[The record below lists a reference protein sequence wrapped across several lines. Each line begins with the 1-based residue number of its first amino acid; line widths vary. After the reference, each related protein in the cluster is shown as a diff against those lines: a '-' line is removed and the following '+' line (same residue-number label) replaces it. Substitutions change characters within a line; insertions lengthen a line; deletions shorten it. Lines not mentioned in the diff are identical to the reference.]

1 MSKREI
7 AAAAA
12 KKYILS
18 TTNTTASAPPDRF
31 HSVMTLITLGKAEEA
46 ENINRE
52 KFLQAI
58 LTELFIE
65 HPVLV
70 VPEAITDPQPV
81 IVTVLDNVIL
91 TKLVCYHESVP
102 NVYEP
107 YYESRIN
114 FDRKGETNTAATIMR
129 SEPMYESDDIVTAV
143 TFRINGLAT
152 QDVLTHIHKV
162 FSDKIAAS
170 AKNIPELGEGE
181 KWSIKNNI
189 ISIRKDTKNSNY
201 IVRTRTQNKLAAQMA
216 LIMFQGSDTKL
227 TIGSDSI
234 AFTSRPLAT
243 TRTAPWRSLPH

>member
-18 TTNTTASAPPDRF
+18 TTNMTASAPPDRF

-58 LTELFIE
+58 LTQFFFE

-107 YYESRIN
+107 YYAP
-114 FDRKGETNTAATIMR
+114 TALHTSAGHGQPHAA
-129 SEPMYESDDIVTAV
+129 SHAD
-143 TFRINGLAT
+143 GLAE
-152 QDVLTHIHKV
+152 
-162 FSDKIAAS
+162 
-170 AKNIPELGEGE
+170 PE
-181 KWSIKNNI
+181 
-189 ISIRKDTKNSNY
+189 
-201 IVRTRTQNKLAAQMA
+201 
-216 LIMFQGSDTKL
+216 
-227 TIGSDSI
+227 
-234 AFTSRPLAT
+234 PC
-243 TRTAPWRSLPH
+243 P

>member
-12 KKYILS
+12 KKYVLS
-18 TTNTTASAPPDRF
+18 LNNATANPPPDRF

-91 TKLVCYHESVP
+91 TKLICY
-102 NVYEP
+102 
-107 YYESRIN
+107 
-114 FDRKGETNTAATIMR
+114 
-129 SEPMYESDDIVTAV
+129 
-143 TFRINGLAT
+143 
-152 QDVLTHIHKV
+152 
-162 FSDKIAAS
+162 
-170 AKNIPELGEGE
+170 
-181 KWSIKNNI
+181 
-189 ISIRKDTKNSNY
+189 
-201 IVRTRTQNKLAAQMA
+201 
-216 LIMFQGSDTKL
+216 
-227 TIGSDSI
+227 
-234 AFTSRPLAT
+234 
-243 TRTAPWRSLPH
+243 